1 MALIIF
7 YYYTHPL
14 EYRQQLL
21 GSTAKNFIHNVDY
34 TRRNHINLLTCRIP
48 RWHVKELPY
57 NNSMAKGAKQ
67 QVRSNTIK
75 RVTEG
80 SYADLY
86 HKEAE
91 DERRRRNRMRQMT
104 RGNSIG
110 YNCKI
115 NW

>member
-1 MALIIF
+1 
-7 YYYTHPL
+7 
-14 EYRQQLL
+14 
-21 GSTAKNFIHNVDY
+21 
-34 TRRNHINLLTCRIP
+34 
-48 RWHVKELPY
+48 
-57 NNSMAKGAKQ
+57 MAKGAKQ
-67 QVRSNTIK
+67 QIRSNTIK

-91 DERRRRNRMRQMT
+91 YERKRRDRMRQMT
-104 RGNSIG
+104 RDNNHG

>member
-1 MALIIF
+1 MARIIF

-21 GSTAKNFIHNVDY
+21 GSTAKKFYNVDY

-91 DERRRRNRMRQMT
+91 YERKRRDRMRQMT

>member
-1 MALIIF
+1 
-7 YYYTHPL
+7 
-14 EYRQQLL
+14 
-21 GSTAKNFIHNVDY
+21 
-34 TRRNHINLLTCRIP
+34 
-48 RWHVKELPY
+48 
-57 NNSMAKGAKQ
+57 MAKGAKQ

-80 SYADLY
+80 SYTDLY

-91 DERRRRNRMRQMT
+91 YERMRRERMRQRT
-104 RGNSIG
+104 RGNALG